1 MKEETEKPKSSA
13 GKVVMI
19 IFLIIGISLLGFYLG
34 RKYILMR
41 RKAKIRAEELEN
53 EFSKEINEND
63 YQPPRDEK
71 NVSKYFL
78 I

>member
-53 EFSKEINEND
+53 EFSKEIN
-63 YQPPRDEK
+63 
-71 NVSKYFL
+71 
-78 I
+78 